1 MNLKPIQFVI
11 LGVIVGFF
19 MNNLYHVSQEARAA
33 DKVANHSPLL
43 KLFCGSETV
52 LVPN

>member
-33 DKVANHSPLL
+33 DKVAKQSHSPFSNCSVDQ
-43 KLFCGSETV
+43 KQS
-52 LVPN
+52 

>member
-19 MNNLYHVSQEARAA
+19 MNNLYHISQEARAA
-33 DKVANHSPLL
+33 DKIAKQSVS
-43 KLFCGSETV
+43 LFSNCSGDQKRS
-52 LVPN
+52 

>member
-33 DKVANHSPLL
+33 DKIANHSPFSNCSVDQ
-43 KLFCGSETV
+43 KQS
-52 LVPN
+52 